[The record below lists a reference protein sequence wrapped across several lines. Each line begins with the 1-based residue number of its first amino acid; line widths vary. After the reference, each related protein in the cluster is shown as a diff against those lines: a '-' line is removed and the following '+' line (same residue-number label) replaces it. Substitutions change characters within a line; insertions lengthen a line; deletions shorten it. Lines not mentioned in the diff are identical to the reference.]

1 MPIVNLSERKT
12 PMLDPSLL
20 RSAPEKVAA
29 GLARRH
35 FTLDVTALST
45 LDQQRKTLQ
54 IQLEEVRNAR
64 NEASRQVGQA
74 RRQGLDTSAMQTAAA
89 QHGEEIRTL
98 EQSLESILAEWE
110 NLTSSLPNIPQDSV
124 PDGRDESDNV
134 VLRHWGTPRVF
145 DFPPRDH
152 VDLGEDLGIIDFA
165 AGARLAGA
173 RFAVLRGLG
182 ARLERALTQFMLDLH
197 TTEHGY
203 CEIAPPFLANADS
216 LFGTGQL
223 PKFEEDLFA
232 LRDDPYYLIPT
243 AEVPLTNLLRGE
255 IVGTL
260 PQRFCAYT
268 PCFRREAGAYGRDT
282 RGMIRQHQ
290 FDKVELVQIVRPED
304 SCRAHE
310 ALTAHAEK
318 VLQLLELPYRVMA
331 LCAGDLGF
339 SAAKT
344 YDLEVWLPGQNQYR
358 EISSCSNFESFQ
370 ARRLRLRYR
379 AEDGKPQ
386 LAHTLNGSGL
396 AIGRTLVALLEN
408 HQRADGSIEIPTALR
423 PYLGG
428 LDVVKA

>member
-1 MPIVNLSERKT
+1 
-12 PMLDPSLL
+12 MLDPSLL
-20 RSAPEKVAA
+20 RSAPEKVA
-29 GLARRH
+29 GNLARRGYR
-35 FTLDVTALST
+35 LDVAALST

-54 IQLEEVRNAR
+54 IRMEEARNAR
-64 NEASRQVGQA
+64 NEASRQIGQA
-74 RRQGLDTSAMQTAAA
+74 RRQGLDTSEMQTAAA
-89 QHGEEIRTL
+89 QHGEEIQIL
-98 EQSLESILAEWE
+98 EQSLEGVRAEWE
-110 NLTSSLPNIPQDSV
+110 RLANSLPNIPQDSV
-124 PDGRDESDNV
+124 PDGRDESDNI
-134 VLRHWGTPRVF
+134 VLRHWGVPRAF
-145 DFPPRDH
+145 DFPPHDH
-152 VDLGEDLGIIDFA
+152 VDLGESLGIIDFA

-173 RFAVLRGLG
+173 RFVVLRGLG

-197 TTEHGY
+197 TMEHGY
-203 CEIAPPFLANADS
+203 SEVAPPFLANADA

-255 IVGTL
+255 IVGAL

-304 SCRAHE
+304 SAQAHE
-310 ALTAHAEK
+310 ILTAHAEK
-318 VLQLLELPYRVMA
+318 VLQLLELPYRVVA

-370 ARRLRLRYR
+370 ARRLQLRYR

>member
-1 MPIVNLSERKT
+1 
-12 PMLDPSLL
+12 MLDPSLL
-20 RSAPEKVAA
+20 RSAPETVAA

-35 FTLDVTALST
+35 FTLDVAALNA
-45 LDQQRKTLQ
+45 LDQQRKALQ
-54 IQLEEVRNAR
+54 IQLEQLRNAR
-64 NEASRQVGQA
+64 NEASRQIGQA
-74 RRQGLDTSAMQTAAA
+74 RRQGLDTGAMQAAA
-89 QHGEEIRTL
+89 ASNGEEIKTL
-98 EQSLESILAEWE
+98 EQSLERTLAEWDT
-110 NLTSSLPNIPQDSV
+110 LTIGLPNIPQDSV
-124 PDGRDESDNV
+124 PDGRDEADNV
-134 VLRHWGTPRVF
+134 VLRHWGSPSTF
-145 DFPPRDH
+145 AFPPRDH
-152 VDLGEDLGIIDFA
+152 VDLGEALGIIDFA
-165 AGARLAGA
+165 AGARLAGS
-173 RFAVLRGLG
+173 RFVVLRGPG

-203 CEIAPPFLANADS
+203 TEIAPPFLANADS
-216 LFGTGQL
+216 LYGTGQL

-255 IVGTL
+255 IVTSL

-304 SCRAHE
+304 SAQAHE
-310 ALTAHAEK
+310 TLTAHAEK
-318 VLQLLELPYRVMA
+318 VLQLLELPYRVTA

-370 ARRLRLRYR
+370 ARRLQLRYR

-396 AIGRTLVALLEN
+396 AVGRTLVALLEN
-408 HQRADGSIEIPTALR
+408 HQQADGRIRIPAALR

-428 LDVVKA
+428 MTVIQA

>member
-1 MPIVNLSERKT
+1 
-12 PMLDPSLL
+12 MLDPSLL
-20 RSAPEKVAA
+20 RSSPETVAV

-35 FTLDVTALST
+35 FILDVAALNA

-54 IQLEEVRNAR
+54 IQLEQLRNAR
-64 NEASRQVGQA
+64 NEASRQIGQA
-74 RRQGLDTSAMQTAAA
+74 RRQGLDTGAMQAAA
-89 QHGEEIRTL
+89 ASNGEEIKAL
-98 EQSLESILAEWE
+98 EQSLERTLAEWDT
-110 NLTSSLPNIPQDSV
+110 LTIGLPNIPQDSV
-124 PDGRDESDNV
+124 PDGRDEADNV
-134 VLRHWGTPRVF
+134 VLRHWGSPSTF
-145 DFPPRDH
+145 AFPPRDH
-152 VDLGEDLGIIDFA
+152 VELGEALGIIDFA

-173 RFAVLRGLG
+173 RFVVLRGLG

-203 CEIAPPFLANADS
+203 CEIAPPFLANADA

-255 IVGTL
+255 IVGAL

-304 SCRAHE
+304 SAQAHE
-310 ALTAHAEK
+310 ILTAHAEK
-318 VLQLLELPYRVMA
+318 VLQLLELPYRVVA

-358 EISSCSNFESFQ
+358 EVSSCSNFESFQ
-370 ARRLRLRYR
+370 ARRLQLRYR

-408 HQRADGSIEIPTALR
+408 HQQADGSIQIPAALR

-428 LDVVKA
+428 MDAIPA

>member
-1 MPIVNLSERKT
+1 
-12 PMLDPSLL
+12 MLDPSLL
-20 RSAPEKVAA
+20 RSAPEKVA
-29 GLARRH
+29 GNLARRGYR
-35 FTLDVTALST
+35 LDVAALST

-54 IQLEEVRNAR
+54 IRMEEARNAR
-64 NEASRQVGQA
+64 NEASRQIGQA
-74 RRQGLDTSAMQTAAA
+74 RRQGLDTSEMQTAAA
-89 QHGEEIRTL
+89 QHGEEIQIL
-98 EQSLESILAEWE
+98 EQSLEGVRAEWE
-110 NLTSSLPNIPQDSV
+110 RLANSLPNIPQDSV
-124 PDGRDESDNV
+124 PDGRDESDNI
-134 VLRHWGTPRVF
+134 VLRHWGVPRAF
-145 DFPPRDH
+145 DFPPHDH
-152 VDLGEDLGIIDFA
+152 VDLGESLGIIDFA

-173 RFAVLRGLG
+173 RFVVLRGLG

-197 TTEHGY
+197 TMEHGY
-203 CEIAPPFLANADS
+203 SEVAPPFLANADA

-255 IVGTL
+255 IVGAL

-282 RGMIRQHQ
+282 RGIIRQHQ

-304 SCRAHE
+304 SAQAHE
-310 ALTAHAEK
+310 TLTAHAER
-318 VLQLLELPYRVMA
+318 VLQLLELPYRVVA

-370 ARRLRLRYR
+370 ARRLQLRYR

-408 HQRADGSIEIPTALR
+408 HQQADGSIQIPAALR

-428 LDVVKA
+428 MDAIPA

>member
-1 MPIVNLSERKT
+1 
-12 PMLDPSLL
+12 MLDPSLL
-20 RSAPEKVAA
+20 RSAPEKVA
-29 GLARRH
+29 GNLARRGYR
-35 FTLDVTALST
+35 LDVAALST

-54 IQLEEVRNAR
+54 IRMEEARNVRN
-64 NEASRQVGQA
+64 EVSRQIGQA
-74 RRQGLDTSAMQTAAA
+74 RRQGLDTSEMQTAAA
-89 QHGEEIRTL
+89 QHGEEIQIL
-98 EQSLESILAEWE
+98 EQSLEGVRAEWE
-110 NLTSSLPNIPQDSV
+110 RLANSLPNIPQDSV
-124 PDGRDESDNV
+124 PDGRDESDNI
-134 VLRHWGTPRVF
+134 VLRHWGVPRTF
-145 DFPPRDH
+145 DFPPHDH
-152 VDLGEDLGIIDFA
+152 VDLGESLGIIDFA

-173 RFAVLRGLG
+173 RFVVLRGLG

-197 TTEHGY
+197 TMEHGY
-203 CEIAPPFLANADS
+203 CEIAPPFLANADA

-255 IVGTL
+255 IVGAL

-304 SCRAHE
+304 SAQAHE
-310 ALTAHAEK
+310 TLTAHAER
-318 VLQLLELPYRVMA
+318 VLQLLELPYRVVA

-370 ARRLRLRYR
+370 ARRLQLRYR

-408 HQRADGSIEIPTALR
+408 HQQADGRIQIPAALR

-428 LDVVKA
+428 MDAIPA

>member
-1 MPIVNLSERKT
+1 
-12 PMLDPSLL
+12 MLDPSLL
-20 RSAPEKVAA
+20 RSAPEKVA
-29 GLARRH
+29 GNLARRGYR
-35 FTLDVTALST
+35 LDVAALST

-54 IQLEEVRNAR
+54 IRMEEARNAR
-64 NEASRQVGQA
+64 NEASRQIGQA
-74 RRQGLDTSAMQTAAA
+74 RRQGLDTSEMQTAAA
-89 QHGEEIRTL
+89 QHGEEIQIL
-98 EQSLESILAEWE
+98 EQSLEGVRAEWE
-110 NLTSSLPNIPQDSV
+110 RLANSLPNIPQDSV
-124 PDGRDESDNV
+124 PDGRDESDNI
-134 VLRHWGTPRVF
+134 VLRHWGVPRTF
-145 DFPPRDH
+145 DFPPHDH
-152 VDLGEDLGIIDFA
+152 VDLGESLGIIDFA

-173 RFAVLRGLG
+173 RFVVLRGLG

-197 TTEHGY
+197 TMEHGY
-203 CEIAPPFLANADS
+203 SEVAPPFLANADA

-255 IVGTL
+255 IVGAL

-304 SCRAHE
+304 SAQAHE
-310 ALTAHAEK
+310 TLTAHAER
-318 VLQLLELPYRVMA
+318 VLQLLELPYRVVA

-370 ARRLRLRYR
+370 ARRLQLRYR

-408 HQRADGSIEIPTALR
+408 HQQADGSVVIPKALQ
-423 PYLGG
+423 PYMGG
-428 LDVVKA
+428 VELIKPAC

>member
-1 MPIVNLSERKT
+1 
-12 PMLDPSLL
+12 MLDPSLL
-20 RSAPEKVAA
+20 RSAPEKVA
-29 GLARRH
+29 GNLARRGYR
-35 FTLDVTALST
+35 LDVAALST

-54 IQLEEVRNAR
+54 IRMEEARNAR
-64 NEASRQVGQA
+64 NEASRQIGQA
-74 RRQGLDTSAMQTAAA
+74 RRQGLDTSEMQTAAA
-89 QHGEEIRTL
+89 QHGEEIQIL
-98 EQSLESILAEWE
+98 EQSLEGVRAEWE
-110 NLTSSLPNIPQDSV
+110 RLANSLPNIPQDSV
-124 PDGRDESDNV
+124 PDGRDESDNI
-134 VLRHWGTPRVF
+134 VLRHWGVPRAF
-145 DFPPRDH
+145 DFPPHDH
-152 VDLGEDLGIIDFA
+152 VDLGESLGIIDFA

-173 RFAVLRGLG
+173 RFVVLRGLG

-197 TTEHGY
+197 TMEHGY
-203 CEIAPPFLANADS
+203 SEVAPPFLANADA

-255 IVGTL
+255 IVGAL

-304 SCRAHE
+304 SAQAHE
-310 ALTAHAEK
+310 TLTAHAER
-318 VLQLLELPYRVMA
+318 VLQLLELPYRVVA

-370 ARRLRLRYR
+370 ARRLQLRYR

-408 HQRADGSIEIPTALR
+408 HQQADGSIQIPAALR

-428 LDVVKA
+428 MDAIPA

>member
-1 MPIVNLSERKT
+1 
-12 PMLDPSLL
+12 MLDPSLL
-20 RSAPEKVAA
+20 RSAPEKVA
-29 GLARRH
+29 GNLARRGYR
-35 FTLDVTALST
+35 LDVAALST

-54 IQLEEVRNAR
+54 IRMEEARNAR
-64 NEASRQVGQA
+64 NEASRQIGQA
-74 RRQGLDTSAMQTAAA
+74 RRQGLDTSEMQTAAA
-89 QHGEEIRTL
+89 QHGEEIQIL
-98 EQSLESILAEWE
+98 EQSLEGVRAEWE
-110 NLTSSLPNIPQDSV
+110 RLANSLPNIPQDSV
-124 PDGRDESDNV
+124 PDGRDESDNI
-134 VLRHWGTPRVF
+134 VLRHWGVPRAF
-145 DFPPRDH
+145 DFSPRDH
-152 VDLGEDLGIIDFA
+152 VDLGEALNMIDFA
-165 AGARLAGA
+165 AGVRLAGA
-173 RFAVLRGLG
+173 RFVVLRDLG

-197 TTEHGY
+197 TMEHGY
-203 CEIAPPFLANADS
+203 CEIAPPFLANADA
-216 LFGTGQL
+216 LFGVGQL

-255 IVGTL
+255 IVGAL

-290 FDKVELVQIVRPED
+290 FDKVELVQIVHPED
-304 SCRAHE
+304 SAQAHE
-310 ALTAHAEK
+310 TLTAHAER
-318 VLQLLELPYRVMA
+318 VLQLLELPYRVVV

-370 ARRLRLRYR
+370 ARRLQLRYR

-408 HQRADGSIEIPTALR
+408 HQQADGSIQIPAALR

-428 LDVVKA
+428 MDAIPA

>member
-1 MPIVNLSERKT
+1 
-12 PMLDPSLL
+12 MLDPSLL
-20 RSAPEKVAA
+20 RSAPEKVA
-29 GLARRH
+29 GNLARRGYR
-35 FTLDVTALST
+35 LDVAALST

-54 IQLEEVRNAR
+54 IRMEEARNAR
-64 NEASRQVGQA
+64 NEASRQIGQA
-74 RRQGLDTSAMQTAAA
+74 RRQGLDTSEMQTAAA
-89 QHGEEIRTL
+89 QHGEEIQIL
-98 EQSLESILAEWE
+98 EQSLEGVRAEWE
-110 NLTSSLPNIPQDSV
+110 RLANSLPNIPQDSV
-124 PDGRDESDNV
+124 PDGRDESDNI
-134 VLRHWGTPRVF
+134 VLRHWGVPRAF
-145 DFPPRDH
+145 DFPPHDH
-152 VDLGEDLGIIDFA
+152 VDLGESLGIIDFA

-173 RFAVLRGLG
+173 RFVVLRGLG

-197 TTEHGY
+197 TMEHGY
-203 CEIAPPFLANADS
+203 SEVAPPFLANADA

-255 IVGTL
+255 IVGAL

-304 SCRAHE
+304 SAQAHE
-310 ALTAHAEK
+310 TLTAHAER
-318 VLQLLELPYRVMA
+318 VLQLLELPYRVVA

-370 ARRLRLRYR
+370 ARRLQLRYR

-408 HQRADGSIEIPTALR
+408 HQQADGRIQIPAALR

-428 LDVVKA
+428 MDAIPA